1 MPSEEE
7 TKALGELL
15 SAHSIN
21 FDDAILLILLG
32 LIFDLFPKENP
43 YDLSRH

>member
-7 TKALGELL
+7 TKALGEP
-15 SAHSIN
+15 SSDHSIN

-32 LIFDLFPKENP
+32 LIFDLFPKEDL
-43 YDLSRH
+43 YDVSRH